1 MKKLNKEI
9 QSQFDKMC
17 ATGKLYRANISGDEL
32 WNIYLRGFGDDPIFR
47 DPESSVHNCNHC
59 KNFMRRYGNI
69 VAIDQYSNI
78 TTIFDI
84 NHIMV
89 DDEYANSMNFLSEV
103 IKDAGIANVFFETF
117 NELNSLPYEKTVK
130 NQSVFRL
137 GINKNVKRYTR
148 EEAEKFGVVKPNE
161 IRSFHHMHLNVPKQF
176 VDHSGSSQ
184 EALIAGYRDK
194 FSVFK
199 RSIEE
204 YTPDTLQI
212 VLDLINQGSLLD
224 GTTHADSVQRM
235 LGYVEAFQEINHSQL
250 NINNV
255 IWDMTYNM
263 PERIA
268 KFRNTLIGVLCS
280 EIESGVSLEDA
291 CKNWNRRV
299 DPINYMKAT
308 APITKSQI
316 EEASKFLQENGYEDS
331 FNRRHATIEDVVI
344 SEIKHVNA
352 DSDIKKFSIFDNVK
366 PTDNTVK
373 LNKDSIQTITVEKFM
388 KEILPS
394 CDTVEAYLENR
405 MQGNLVSMTTAVD
418 KDSKKAFKWD
428 NNLSWTFNGNLAG
441 KSLIRDAVKSR
452 GGNVD
457 GVLNIRLAFPTV
469 TNDYDLHVR
478 EPNGNH
484 IYYRNVRN
492 MHRSSGMLDLDA
504 QGVDGHQ
511 QPEKRVENITY
522 SDRSKMPKG
531 SYRVSIN
538 DYSSSRFPGEFTV
551 EIEYEGE
558 LISFKLKETG
568 VKNDAE
574 VCLIDFDGENFK
586 VHPASDVIMTNSQ
599 TIPKKIWGLDTNN
612 FHKVNLVSTTPNH
625 WGEPKIGNKHY
636 LFMIEN
642 CRVDTPIRSFHIE
655 NLNTELTKHRKVME
669 VVGATNMINPVDDQL
684 SGLGFNSTVE
694 DSLIVRVNN
703 KRVYKV
709 VF

>member
-1 MKKLNKEI
+1 MEKLNKEI
-9 QSQFDKMC
+9 QSQFDEMC

-32 WNIYLRGFGDDPIFR
+32 WDIYLQGFGDDAIFR

-69 VAIDQYSNI
+69 VAIDQYGNI

-84 NHIMV
+84 NRIMV
-89 DDEYANSMNFLSEV
+89 NDEYANSMKLLSGA
-103 IKDAGIANVFFETF
+103 IKDVGIANVFFETF

-130 NQSVFRL
+130 NQPVFRL
-137 GINKNVKRYTR
+137 GVNKNVKRYTR

-184 EALIAGYRDK
+184 EALIAWYRDK
-194 FSVFK
+194 YNVFK
-199 RSIEE
+199 RAMIEISLNTFKMVE
-204 YTPDTLQI
+204 
-212 VLDLINQGSLLD
+212 DLIEQGSLLD
-224 GTTHADSVQRM
+224 GTSHLHAIKKMKAHKIAYDSPVNDKKDKNS
-235 LGYVEAFQEINHSQL
+235 YFWSV
-250 NINNV
+250 
-255 IWDMTYNM
+255 TYNM
-263 PERIA
+263 DEATA
-268 KFRNTLIGVLCS
+268 KFNNTLIGVLCG
-280 EIESGVSLEDA
+280 EIEKGLDLNTV
-291 CKNWNRRV
+291 CMNWNKRV
-299 DPINYMKAT
+299 DPANYMKAT
-308 APITKSQI
+308 APITKGQI
-316 EEASKFLQENGYEDS
+316 EEASKFLQENGYEES

-352 DSDIKKFSIFDNVK
+352 DSEIKKFSIFDNVK

-373 LNKDSIQTITVEKFM
+373 LNKDNIQTITVEKFM
-388 KEILPS
+388 KEILPT

-418 KDSKKAFKWD
+418 KDTKKAFKWN

-478 EPNGNH
+478 EPQGNH
-484 IYYRNVRN
+484 IYYSNVRN
-492 MHRSSGMLDLDA
+492 MQSSSGMLDLDA

-511 QPEKRVENITY
+511 QPEKRVENVTY
-522 SDRSKMPKG
+522 SDKSKMPKG

-538 DYSSSRFPGEFTV
+538 DYSRSKFPGEFTV
-551 EIEYEGE
+551 EIEYDGE

-568 VKNDAE
+568 IKNDAE
-574 VCLIDFDGENFK
+574 VCLIDFDGTNFK

-599 TIPKKIWGLDTNN
+599 TISKKIWGLDTNN

-669 VVGATNMINPVDDQL
+669 IVGATNMINPVDDQL